1 MNTHA
6 IALVLIMTLVVV
18 MEIWGLLM
26 IRFGRR
32 FSPPLS
38 SELGRH
44 MRFVG
49 RFMSYL
55 APVLLIVG
63 LIGLAMGRSP

>member
-6 IALVLIMTLVVV
+6 TALVLIVTLVVV
-18 MEIWGLLM
+18 MEIWGFLM
-26 IRFGRR
+26 IRFGRQ

-49 RFMSYL
+49 RLMCYL
-55 APVLLIVG
+55 APILLIVG
-63 LIGLAMGRSP
+63 LIGLAMARFP